1 MLRGSAQAER
11 ERFLTENWTTLE
23 KVAALCRYRQQISS
37 RYRSEELVPTELRP
51 TIRTIA
57 AMLRQ
62 RDTDQTNLPVMPSAR
77 HAMLCVVQCF
87 ALSNALR
94 CPMPC
99 IVAFC
104 THIDRDDHVSGENW
118 NLSRQ
123 HRARWA
129 CCHARVTGSIDP
141 RHQHWLHVVECA
153 RPDNLMKMSA
163 LPLFA
168 ASMKRTNAVV
178 RQCCL
183 FGAKDAGCK
192 IFRNAFAS
200 HKN

>member
-11 ERFLTENWTTLE
+11 EGFLTENWTTLE
-23 KVAALCRYRQQISS
+23 KVAARCRYRRQISS
-37 RYRSEELVPTELRP
+37 RYRSEELVPTR
-51 TIRTIA
+51 IA
-57 AMLRQ
+57 TGDSHDCGNAA
-62 RDTDQTNLPVMPSAR
+62 TAR
-77 HAMLCVVQCF
+77 HRSDKSAGHALLRVMQCS

-99 IVAFC
+99 VVAFC
-104 THIDRDDHVSGENW
+104 THIDRDDHVFGENW

-129 CCHARVTGSIDP
+129 CCHAGVTGSIDL
-141 RHQHWLHVVECA
+141 RHQRRLHDVEGT
-153 RPDNLMKMSA
+153 RRDKLMKMTA

-168 ASMKRTNAVV
+168 ASTQQTNAVV